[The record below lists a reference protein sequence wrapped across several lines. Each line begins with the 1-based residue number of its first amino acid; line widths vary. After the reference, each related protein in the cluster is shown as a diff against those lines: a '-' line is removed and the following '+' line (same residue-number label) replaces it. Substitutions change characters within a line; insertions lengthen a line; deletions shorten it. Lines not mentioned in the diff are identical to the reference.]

1 MKTRVREDARILAK
15 LGSHVWREGAS
26 PGSLWTVEKL
36 SRNVHRVTMLC
47 DTAHQFEWHGLLSSD
62 RHHDNAHTD
71 QDMERRHLDE
81 IVRRKGGV
89 IDCGD
94 LHCSMQ
100 GKWDPR
106 ADRSA
111 LRPEYQAGD
120 YLDALVREAVK
131 FYTPYAD
138 RFVVIGRG
146 NHETAIHKRHE
157 TDLTERLCERMSA
170 LSGAPVHSGGYGGWV
185 HFVVRYHSQVYTLAL
200 KYFHGS
206 GGGGLMSMDTL
217 RVRRIASWT
226 PDADVIVGGHTHDQW
241 IMAVERERL
250 RTNGGDYKVEIATQH
265 HVRCGTYKDEYGDG
279 FGGWHIERG
288 GPPKSLGA
296 VWMRMYLQRNPD
308 QTKRLAV
315 EFTRAS

>member
-1 MKTRVREDARILAK
+1 MRTRSTKKATRATSTTEPPFSVERRARNI
-15 LGSHVWREGAS
+15 
-26 PGSLWTVEKL
+26 
-36 SRNVHRVTMLC
+36 HRVSTEFASM
-47 DTAHQFEWHGLLSSD
+47 DDSRWFLLSSD
-62 RHHDNAHTD
+62 RHHDNPHSD
-71 QDMERRHLDE
+71 HGLELKHLRE
-81 IVRRKGGV
+81 AQARGAGV
-89 IDCGD
+89 LDAGD
-94 LHCSMQ
+94 LFCAMA
-100 GKWDPR
+100 GKFDPR
-106 ADRSA
+106 MAKHGVT
-111 LRPEYQAGD
+111 RPEHALAND
-120 YLDALVREAVK
+120 YFDSLVRHASD
-131 FYTPYAD
+131 FYAPFA
-138 RFVVIGRG
+138 RNFIVIGRG
-146 NHETAIHKRHE
+146 NHETAVTKRHE

-170 LSGAPVHSGGYGGWV
+170 LSGVPVHSGGYGGWV

>member
-1 MKTRVREDARILAK
+1 MRGRSTKRATRATSTAEPPFRVERKARNIHLV
-15 LGSHVWREGAS
+15 STDFAS
-26 PGSLWTVEKL
+26 MDD
-36 SRNVHRVTMLC
+36 SRW
-47 DTAHQFEWHGLLSSD
+47 FLLSSD
-62 RHHDNAHTD
+62 RHHDNPHSD
-71 QDMERRHLDE
+71 HELELKHLRE
-81 IVRRKGGV
+81 AQARGAGI

-94 LHCSMQ
+94 LFCAMG
-100 GKWDPR
+100 GKADPR
-106 ADRSA
+106 RMKHGVTRTEHA
-111 LRPEYQAGD
+111 LAND
-120 YLDALVREAVK
+120 YWDSLVRHGAD
-131 FYTPYAD
+131 FYAPFA
-138 RFVVIGRG
+138 RNFVMVGRG
-146 NHETAIHKRHE
+146 NHETAILKNQE

-170 LSGAPVHSGGYGGWV
+170 LSGVPVHSGGYGGWV
-185 HFVVRYHSQVYTLAL
+185 HFVVRYHGQVYTLAL

-250 RTNGGDYKVEIATQH
+250 RTANGDYRIEIGTQH